1 MSEPV
6 ALAVAAHPDDIEFM
20 MTGTLL
26 LLGQAGYKLHMINL
40 ASGCCGSM
48 DVNRQT
54 IATRRLNEAREAA
67 RVVGAKL
74 HDPIADDVE
83 VFYTKELVQK
93 MCAVV
98 RIARPTIMLLPSPE
112 DYMEDH
118 MTSSRLAVTAAFV
131 RGMPN
136 FLTAPPRN
144 PTSQPVTL
152 YHALPY
158 GLRDGMRRV
167 VRPGQFVD
175 ITTVLKEKR
184 AALFAAALAGYN
196 DASERAEPAISGN
209 GGLWGT
215 SRVIIAANA
224 WIALECGTMKNDTAR
239 RMLEDLT
246 WQYAPSNGL
255 GGSVPQ
261 QPTPEARLRACLTR
275 GIDVVR
281 QEDTIGDTAHQ
292 IGLLVNATDNPQPD
306 HVIYAGRAASR
317 ELSYRHEH
325 GRRNEAREAMLTEK
339 IASAARFLADHL
351 SIADRPLDIGD
362 LRIVIPSGPWP
373 GWTVKRRVAAW
384 LKCSPDLVPERAKP
398 SAEREQ
404 ADEL

>member
-1 MSEPV
+1 MEGAQD
-6 ALAVAAHPDDIEFM
+6 ALAALDPEYAAELLSARVAAARTALDSAEH
-20 MTGTLL
+20 
-26 LLGQAGYKLHMINL
+26 GYQG
-40 ASGCCGSM
+40 AR
-48 DVNRQT
+48 D
-54 IATRRLNEAREAA
+54 EAREAGESALSHTMGATIGTALERLAAGERRTAREHREAEQGA
-67 RVVGAKL
+67 RV
-74 HDPIADDVE
+74 
-83 VFYTKELVQK
+83 
-93 MCAVV
+93 
-98 RIARPTIMLLPSPE
+98 ARTA
-112 DYMEDH
+112 MEAARD
-118 MTSSRLAVTAAFV
+118 RLAALDPGYRT
-131 RGMPN
+131 
-136 FLTAPPRN
+136 
-144 PTSQPVTL
+144 
-152 YHALPY
+152 ALPGIRADEASDEQEAAREADRSRCSLDGFRA
-158 GLRDGMRRV
+158 GLADV
-167 VRPGQFVD
+167 IALD
-175 ITTVLKEKR
+175 KAIEVLKEKR